1 MNTEEN
7 TRESERMSRTF
18 MTIIERER
26 SYENFMKIIKKVLV
40 LVSQNAIRAK
50 RSIQQQ
56 YNNQIII
63 SFLIQPQPFYEQKI
77 LKNTQPSC
85 KQIVDCIFYLYSCI
99 SKLYTKK
106 VIYILGTK
114 NTQTPLKT
122 RQDKAKT

>member
-40 LVSQNAIRAK
+40 LVSQNAIRTE

-63 SFLIQPQPFYEQKI
+63 SFLIQPNLF
-77 LKNTQPSC
+77 T
-85 KQIVDCIFYLYSCI
+85 
-99 SKLYTKK
+99 SKK
-106 VIYILGTK
+106 
-114 NTQTPLKT
+114 P
-122 RQDKAKT
+122 

>member
-26 SYENFMKIIKKVLV
+26 SYANFMKIIKKVLV

-63 SFLIQPQPFYEQKI
+63 SFLIQPNLF
-77 LKNTQPSC
+77 T
-85 KQIVDCIFYLYSCI
+85 
-99 SKLYTKK
+99 SKK
-106 VIYILGTK
+106 
-114 NTQTPLKT
+114 P
-122 RQDKAKT
+122 